1 MSVLPR
7 PTTTVVPALPEGWH
21 VLSFNV
27 LAGSRLAIAGANA
40 DLHAAWQS
48 DRAQKTVGEAWRLA
62 QRAKATLWWLLD
74 DQLYAGLQFPLLEQF
89 PIVEQFPD
97 LSRFAVMKHLDVL
110 RQAAL
115 VLTREEGRQR
125 INSLNAVPIRMIYE
139 RWVSSFE
146 GNWAST
152 LLRVKEAAERAAS
165 ARSPAPPA
173 KALKR
178 KQKRKSPSRS

>member
-1 MSVLPR
+1 MSEDLDPIWKALADETR
-7 PTTTVVPALPEGWH
+7 RMILDFLRSGPKPTTA
-21 VLSFNV
+21 
-27 LAGSRLAIAGANA
+27 
-40 DLHAAWQS
+40 
-48 DRAQKTVGEAWRLA
+48 
-62 QRAKATLWWLLD
+62 
-74 DQLYAGLQFPLLEQF
+74 
-89 PIVEQFPD
+89 IVEQFPA

-165 ARSPAPPA
+165 VRSPAPPA
-173 KALKR
+173 KAIKR